1 MYGFDNYHV
10 RKKSYVLSEA
20 FPAIFF
26 FEIEVLIDEVSNGS
40 VNGSVPAIIKLALH
54 QFSPNTDSVLESQV
68 AFCLK

>member
-1 MYGFDNYHV
+1 MNGFDNYHV

-20 FPAIFF
+20 FPANF
-26 FEIEVLIDEVSNGS
+26 FEIKFLIDEVSNGS
-40 VNGSVPAIIKLALH
+40 VNGSVPARIKLALH